1 MSLVTLFYIF
11 LVALF
16 SSLILIPP
24 VSRLAVKIG
33 GVDRANERKIHSHET
48 PRLGGVAIFF
58 AFLLSVLLFIEV
70 DREVKGFL
78 IGAIIIFLTGLA
90 DDLMNLSPAGK
101 FIGEVLAALACVG
114 IGRISIVSL
123 GNLFG
128 FGNIELHFLAVPF
141 TVFAVVGVMNAINLI
156 DGLDGLAGGVSTIA
170 CLAFSVM
177 SFKYGNEQLLP
188 MTMALMGATMGFL
201 RYNTFPA
208 RIFMGDSGSL
218 FLGYCLAFFSI
229 ILVNSSD
236 IHLSPMIPVVILGV
250 PIFDALVVMMNR
262 LRKGYRIFS
271 PDKTHIHHRLLDLGV
286 GHKLTVILVY
296 GVSYLF
302 AAIGI
307 ALDHLKGYQ
316 LSLVL
321 FILLSLFY
329 FSVHLL
335 ARAGTERKI
344 PLIFS
349 NQSIRETSTYRR
361 IIAFT
366 RHLALIIKYLLLTI
380 LLLSMCVPPPEK
392 IEIALF
398 SAFLLLLYP
407 PLFFMKNQWSN
418 QFLQLILYFSGAY
431 IIFVMENFGADACI
445 LDVSIRTISHVLFFA
460 LIGIEGVKI
469 LLRKRTTKLINS
481 PFEYFI
487 FFLLLSVPLLPQ
499 ELTDRY
505 NLITVV
511 GKSVTLFVAFKLI
524 LMHKAAQNRKVIFAI
539 SLVLLVF
546 VWKGLTG

>member
-1 MSLVTLFYIF
+1 MSLITLFYIF
-11 LVALF
+11 LVAMF
-16 SSLILIPP
+16 ASLVLVPP

-33 GVDRANERKIHSHET
+33 GIDRADERKVHSQET

-58 AFLLSVLLFIEV
+58 AFLLAVLLFVDV
-70 DREVKGFL
+70 DREIKGFL

-90 DDLMNLSPAGK
+90 DDLRNLSPTGK
-101 FIGEVLAALACVG
+101 FMGEFLAALACVG
-114 IGRISIVSL
+114 ISRISIDSL

-128 FGNIELHFLAVPF
+128 FGEIELHFFAVPF

-170 CLAFSVM
+170 CLAFSVL
-177 SFKYGNEQLLP
+177 SFKCGNEQLLP
-188 MTMALMGATMGFL
+188 MTMALMGAIMGFL
-201 RYNTFPA
+201 RYNTYPA

-218 FLGYCLAFFSI
+218 LLGYCLAFFSI
-229 ILVNSSD
+229 LLVNSSD
-236 IHLSPMIPVVILGV
+236 IHLSPMVPVVILGV
-250 PIFDALVVMMNR
+250 PIFDALVVMVNR
-262 LRKGYRIFS
+262 FRKGYRVFS
-271 PDKTHIHHRLLDLGV
+271 PDRTHIHHRLLDLGV

-302 AAIGI
+302 ATIGI
-307 ALDHLKGYQ
+307 ALDHFKGYQ
-316 LSLVL
+316 FFLVL
-321 FILLSLFY
+321 LVLLSLFY
-329 FSVHLL
+329 FCVHFL
-335 ARAGTERKI
+335 ARAGKDRR
-344 PLIFS
+344 LALVFS
-349 NQSIRETSTYRR
+349 NQAIRETATYRK
-361 IIAFT
+361 IIEFT
-366 RHLALIIKYLLLTI
+366 RHLVVLIKYLLIAI
-380 LLLSMCVPPPEK
+380 LLLSLCVPPPEK
-392 IEIALF
+392 MEIALF

-407 PLFFMKNQWSN
+407 PLFFMKKQWSN

-445 LDVSIRTISHVLFFA
+445 VNVPIRTVSHVLFFM
-460 LIGIEGVKI
+460 LIGTEGIKI
-469 LLRKRTTKLINS
+469 LLRKRTTKLISS

-487 FFLLLSVPLLPQ
+487 FFLLLSIPLLPQ
-499 ELTDRY
+499 ELTDKY

-524 LMHKAAQNRKVIFAI
+524 LMHRAALNKKVIFAI